1 MLENMSR
8 VNCVAFIF
16 RKLRAERSAKPGRS
30 MMHTSSA
37 SELNKVPQQMVER
50 VAQDET
56 IEIEWGS
63 VYQDLELNNSKEGW
77 SV

>member
-1 MLENMSR
+1 
-8 VNCVAFIF
+8 
-16 RKLRAERSAKPGRS
+16 

-56 IEIEWGS
+56 IGIEWGS

>member
-1 MLENMSR
+1 
-8 VNCVAFIF
+8 
-16 RKLRAERSAKPGRS
+16 
-30 MMHTSSA
+30 MMHTSNA

-56 IEIEWGS
+56 SEIEWGS
-63 VYQDLELNNSKEGW
+63 VYKDLALNNSKEGW